1 MTDINESAQTFQFQ
15 TETKQLL
22 KILIHSIYTDQ
33 DVFLRELISNA
44 SDALTRLKF
53 VMLTEKEGVDTDA
66 DPGVWITVDKENK
79 TITIRDNGIG
89 MTRDEIVENLG
100 TIAHSGVKQFMDAI
114 TESNANLT
122 DIIGQFGVG
131 FYSAFMVAEEIEV
144 HTRAYKKDEEAILW
158 RSNGEEQYTLEK
170 SDKKDRGTEI
180 ILHLNENAE
189 EFLEEYRVQT
199 AIKKYSD
206 FIPYP
211 IVVGDSEEPV
221 NRQTALWRQTP
232 MSIEEEEYKNFYQQY
247 TMDFEAPLTKL
258 HLTIDAPVQMYSL
271 LYIPSNPERTM
282 FSPRQQDGLELYA
295 RKVLIQEYTLDLLP
309 HSFRFIQGV
318 IDSEDIPLNVSR
330 ETIQSTRVMRQ
341 IKKVITSRVISHL
354 KEMQRKES
362 SDYANF
368 WEAYQQFI
376 KEGIATDDEYSEKLT
391 DLLVFHTNK
400 QPDEWISLDQ
410 YIEAMPEGQEKIYY
424 LLAADYSSAA
434 ISPHLELMEEK
445 DYEVLFLA
453 EDVDPFMMLRLQN
466 YKEKSFANIAAEEVN
481 SDEKTDD
488 SQKDDEKEEQEH
500 MGLVSHF
507 KSTLSER
514 VSDVRL
520 TTRLA
525 RSPARLVDAGG
536 EMTQEMQRVYEM
548 LNRDFE
554 KPNKVLEIN
563 AAHPLIQ
570 KLEQLPEDD
579 PRSSLIIEQIF
590 EDTLLLEGIHPN
602 PASMIERIQKIM
614 EASLE

>member
-1 MTDINESAQTFQFQ
+1 MTDIQESAQTFQFQ

-66 DPGVWITVDKENK
+66 DPGIWITIDKENK

-100 TIAHSGVKQFMDAI
+100 TIAHSGVKQFMDAV

-144 HTRAYKKDEEAILW
+144 HTRAYKKDEEAVLW
-158 RSNGEEQYTLEK
+158 RSNGEEQYTLET
-170 SDKKDRGTEI
+170 SDKIDRGTEI
-180 ILHLNENAE
+180 ILHLNEKAE

-199 AIKKYSD
+199 TIKKYSD

-211 IVVGDSEEPV
+211 IFVGENEEPV

-247 TMDFEAPLTKL
+247 TMDFEEPLTKL

-282 FSPRQQDGLELYA
+282 FSPRQQGGLELYA

-341 IKKVITSRVISHL
+341 IKKVITSRMINHL
-354 KEMQRKES
+354 KEMRRKEP

-368 WEAYQQFI
+368 WEAYHQFI
-376 KEGIATDDEYSEKLT
+376 KEGVATDDEYFEKMS

-400 QPDEWISLDQ
+400 HPDEWISLDQ
-410 YIEAMPEGQEKIYY
+410 YIDAMPEGQEKIYY
-424 LLAADYSSAA
+424 LLAADYSSATM
-434 ISPHLELMEEK
+434 SPHLELMEEK

-488 SQKDDEKEEQEH
+488 SKKDDEKEDQEH
-500 MGLVSHF
+500 EGLISHF

-520 TTRLA
+520 TNRLA

-554 KPNKVLEIN
+554 KPNKVLEVN
-563 AAHPLIQ
+563 TSHPLIQ

>member
-1 MTDINESAQTFQFQ
+1 MTDINESTQTFQFQ

-53 VMLTEKEGVDTDA
+53 VMLTEKEGVDADV
-66 DPGVWITVDKENK
+66 DPGIWITVDKEKK

-100 TIAHSGVKQFMDAI
+100 TIAHSGVKQFMDAV

-144 HTRAYKKDEEAILW
+144 HTRAYKKDEEAVLW
-158 RSNGEEQYTLEK
+158 RSNGEEQYTLET

-211 IVVGDSEEPV
+211 IFVGENEEPV

-247 TMDFEAPLTKL
+247 TMDFEAPLAKL

-282 FSPRQQDGLELYA
+282 FSPRKQDGLELYA

-309 HSFRFIQGV
+309 RSFRFVQGV

-330 ETIQSTRVMRQ
+330 ETIQSTRVLRQ
-341 IKKVITSRVISHL
+341 IKKVITSRLIAHL
-354 KEMQRKES
+354 KEMQRKEP
-362 SDYANF
+362 SDYAKF

-376 KEGIATDDEYSEKLT
+376 KEGVATDDEYSEKLS

-400 QPDEWISLDQ
+400 HPDEWISLDQ
-410 YIEAMPEGQEKIYY
+410 YIEAMPEEQEKIYY
-424 LLAADYSSAA
+424 LLAADYPSATM
-434 ISPHLELMEEK
+434 SPHLELMEEK
-445 DYEVLFLA
+445 GYEILFLA
-453 EDVDPFMMLRLQN
+453 EDVDPFMMLRLHN

-488 SQKDDEKEEQEH
+488 SKKNDEKEEQEH
-500 MGLVSHF
+500 KGLISLI

-520 TTRLA
+520 TNRLA
-525 RSPARLVDAGG
+525 RSPARLVDADG

-563 AAHPLIQ
+563 ASHPLIQ

-579 PRSSLIIEQIF
+579 PRSNLIIEQIF

-614 EASLE
+614 EASLD

>member
-1 MTDINESAQTFQFQ
+1 MTDIQESAQTFQFQ

-44 SDALTRLKF
+44 PDALTILKF

-66 DPGVWITVDKENK
+66 DPGIWITIDKENK

-100 TIAHSGVKQFMDAI
+100 TIAHSGVKQFMDAV

-144 HTRAYKKDEEAILW
+144 HTRAYKKDEEAVLW
-158 RSNGEEQYTLEK
+158 RSNGEEQYTLET
-170 SDKKDRGTEI
+170 SDKIDRGTEI
-180 ILHLNENAE
+180 ILHLNEKAE

-199 AIKKYSD
+199 TIKKYSD

-211 IVVGDSEEPV
+211 IFVGENEEPV

-247 TMDFEAPLTKL
+247 TMDFEEPLTKL

-282 FSPRQQDGLELYA
+282 FSPRQQGGLELYA

-341 IKKVITSRVISHL
+341 IKKVITSRMINHL
-354 KEMQRKES
+354 KEMRRKEP

-368 WEAYQQFI
+368 WEAYHQFI
-376 KEGIATDDEYSEKLT
+376 KEGVATDDEYFEKMS

-400 QPDEWISLDQ
+400 HPDEWISLDQ
-410 YIEAMPEGQEKIYY
+410 YIDAMPEGQEKIYY
-424 LLAADYSSAA
+424 LLAADYSSATM
-434 ISPHLELMEEK
+434 SPHLELMEEK

-488 SQKDDEKEEQEH
+488 SKKDDEKEDQEH
-500 MGLVSHF
+500 EGLISHF

-520 TTRLA
+520 TNRLA

-554 KPNKVLEIN
+554 KPNKVLEVN
-563 AAHPLIQ
+563 TSHPLIQ